1 MRSKGSIKNQKTRE
15 EFEHVIRY
23 EDGITSDFVLA
34 SCSVPVNYDYTTL
47 NVENYALV
55 AGGRSEE
62 EEKDNKDI
70 KDNNNEPSSSCSN
83 DNNSS
88 LRFFWDGGLLANTPL
103 RQTYLAHRHYW
114 HRVKKLEDDLPK
126 LQCAII
132 NLHPLKQECIAI
144 QVLIYIDLIFYLRQ
158 LS

>member
-1 MRSKGSIKNQKTRE
+1 MLVAAGVVFDSYGKEDGTRKSGYGKYGRVRSNGSIKNQKTRE
-15 EFEHVIRY
+15 EFEHVIGY

-55 AGGRSEE
+55 VGGRSEE
-62 EEKDNKDI
+62 KEEDNKDI

-88 LRFFWDGGLLANTPL
+88 LHFFWDVVVGILLTI
-103 RQTYLAHRHYW
+103 
-114 HRVKKLEDDLPK
+114 KL
-126 LQCAII
+126 
-132 NLHPLKQECIAI
+132 
-144 QVLIYIDLIFYLRQ
+144 V
-158 LS
+158 